1 MEHSGQVSIIR
12 VRFDSGRGI
21 LTRPE
26 PNSNSPGLNPA
37 AARPSEGSDIIAFR
51 DVGLRYGRGP
61 EILSDVNLSLPQGSF
76 SFLTGPSGAGKSSL
90 LKLCYLALTPSR
102 GHISVFGE
110 DAALL
115 DNRKTQAVRRRIGV
129 VLQDFTL
136 IDHLSVFEN
145 VSLPLRVSG
154 QSRAQYTQ
162 DVTEL
167 LQWVGLGHRMQAFP
181 PTLSGGEK
189 QRAAIARAV
198 IAKPNLLIADEPT
211 GNVDPEI
218 GRRLLRLFAE
228 MNRMGTTVMIAT
240 HDIDLIQELDARV
253 LRIEDG
259 RIYKGLN
266 ARPDIGEG
274 VS

>member
-1 MEHSGQVSIIR
+1 M
-12 VRFDSGRGI
+12 
-21 LTRPE
+21 
-26 PNSNSPGLNPA
+26 PNDGLHT
-37 AARPSEGSDIIAFR
+37 DIISFR
-51 DVGLRYGRGP
+51 NVGLRYGRGP

-102 GHISVFGE
+102 GQINLFGQ
-110 DAALL
+110 DTALF
-115 DNRKTQAVRRRIGV
+115 DNKQVQAFRRRIGV

-145 VSLPLRVSG
+145 VALPLRVAG
-154 QSRAQYTQ
+154 QNRSQYST

-167 LQWVGLGHRMQAFP
+167 LQWVGLGHRMQALP

-240 HDIDLIQELDARV
+240 HDIDLIQELDVRV
-253 LRIEDG
+253 LRIEQG
-259 RIYKGLN
+259 RVFKGLN
-266 ARPDIGEG
+266 ASAGYEEAM
-274 VS
+274 S